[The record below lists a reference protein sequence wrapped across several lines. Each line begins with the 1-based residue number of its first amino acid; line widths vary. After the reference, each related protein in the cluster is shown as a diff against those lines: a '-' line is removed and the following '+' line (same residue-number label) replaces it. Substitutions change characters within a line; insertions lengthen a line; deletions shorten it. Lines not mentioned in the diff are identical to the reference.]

1 MDIWNRQSGVLI
13 FDVNNSII
21 YIYTIVNMNPNPNP
35 NPEPKPEGAFG
46 IPTMAGI
53 SSGLENI
60 SNSIN
65 EAKTGLNNAVGDFS
79 SKSTVNA
86 STEFLESNTIV
97 AKFAFIIIV
106 LIGFMLLFR
115 LGVIIMSYFLSP
127 SGSPY
132 LVKGQIDGNEAIE
145 ITQDSRSSNPLIKF
159 SENKESGIEFSYSVW
174 VYLRGQ
180 ADAIEHHIFN
190 KGAYDSSFNVAT
202 SQSPG
207 LFVKT
212 VKADGTGITEKTPAG
227 TSTLIVKMDTMKAD
241 GTATNSS
248 SNGESLEIT
257 NIPHNKWTNVIIRL
271 QNRVLDV
278 YVNGVLTNRK
288 DLEYIPRQNFGS
300 VFVCQ
305 NGGFAGKLSDLR
317 YHNSALNVFKIN
329 QIVTAGPSTS
339 TSSSSTSPSS
349 GYYYFL
355 SSQFY
360 KNNV

>member
-1 MDIWNRQSGVLI
+1 MDFWNRQICILI

-21 YIYTIVNMNPNPNP
+21 YIYTVVNMNPNP
-35 NPEPKPEGAFG
+35 NPEPKPEAASG

-53 SSGLENI
+53 TSGLENI

-65 EAKTGLNNAVGDFS
+65 EAKAGLNNAVGDFS
-79 SKSTVNA
+79 SKSAVNA
-86 STEFLESNTIV
+86 SSEFLESNTIV

-180 ADAIEHHIFN
+180 ADTAEHHIFN

-212 VKADGTGITEKTPAG
+212 FKNAESSDTVNKSSG
-227 TSTLIVKMDTMKAD
+227 TSSLIVKMDTMKAD

-257 NIPHNKWTNVIIRL
+257 NIPHNKWTNVIIRI
-271 QNRVLDV
+271 QNRLLDV

-288 DLEYIPRQNFGS
+288 DLEFIPRQNYGS

-317 YHNSALNVFKIN
+317 YHDSALNVFKIN
-329 QIVTAGPSTS
+329 QIVSAGPSTS
-339 TSSSSTSPSS
+339 TSGSSTSPSS

>member
-1 MDIWNRQSGVLI
+1 M
-13 FDVNNSII
+13 
-21 YIYTIVNMNPNPNP
+21 NP
-35 NPEPKPEGAFG
+35 NPEPKPEVASG
-46 IPTMAGI
+46 IPNLAGI
-53 SSGLENI
+53 TSGIENI
-60 SNSIN
+60 SKSID

-79 SKSTVNA
+79 SKTAVDA
-86 STEFLESNTIV
+86 SSEFLESNTIV
-97 AKFAFIIIV
+97 AKFAFIIVV

-115 LGVIIMSYFLSP
+115 LGVMIMSYFLSP

-174 VYLRGQ
+174 IYLRGQ
-180 ADAIEHHIFN
+180 SDADEHHIFN
-190 KGAYDSSFNVAT
+190 KGVYDSISKTVT
-202 SQSPG
+202 SQSPS

-212 VKADGTGITEKTPAG
+212 VTADGTGITEKTPVG
-227 TSTLIVKMDTMKAD
+227 TSTLIIRMDTMKAD

-271 QNRVLDV
+271 QNRILDV
-278 YVNGVLTNRK
+278 YINGVLTNRK
-288 DLEYIPRQNFGS
+288 DLEFIPRQNFGS

-317 YHNSALNVFKIN
+317 YHDSALNVFKIN
-329 QIVTAGPSTS
+329 QIVTAGPNTN

>member
-1 MDIWNRQSGVLI
+1 MNI
-13 FDVNNSII
+13 
-21 YIYTIVNMNPNPNP
+21 NPNPNP
-35 NPEPKPEGAFG
+35 NPEPKPEGA
-46 IPTMAGI
+46 
-53 SSGLENI
+53 SGLPGLPNIGGITSGIENI
-60 SNSIN
+60 SKSID
-65 EAKTGLNNAVGDFS
+65 EAKSGLNNAVGDFS
-79 SKSTVNA
+79 SKTAVDA
-86 STEFLESNTIV
+86 SSEFLESNTIV

-115 LGVIIMSYFLSP
+115 LGVVILSYFLSP

-145 ITQDSRSSNPLIKF
+145 ITQDARSSNPLIKF
-159 SENKESGIEFSYSVW
+159 SENKNSGIEFTYSVW
-174 VYLRGQ
+174 LYLNGQ
-180 ADAIEHHIFN
+180 ADTVEHHIFN
-190 KGAYDSSFNVAT
+190 KGEYDSVSKTAK

-212 VKADGTGITEKTPAG
+212 VKAGQPDITAKTPIG
-227 TSTLIVKMDTMKAD
+227 TSTLIVKMDTMEGD
-241 GTATNSS
+241 GTATSSS
-248 SNGESLEIT
+248 SNSESLEIT
-257 NIPHNKWTNVIIRL
+257 NIPHKKWTNVIIRL
-271 QNRVLDV
+271 QNRILDV
-278 YVNGVLTNRK
+278 YVNGVLTNRE

-317 YHNSALNVFKIN
+317 YHDSALNVFQIN
-329 QIVTAGPSTS
+329 QIVTAGPNTS

-349 GYYYFL
+349 GYYYYL